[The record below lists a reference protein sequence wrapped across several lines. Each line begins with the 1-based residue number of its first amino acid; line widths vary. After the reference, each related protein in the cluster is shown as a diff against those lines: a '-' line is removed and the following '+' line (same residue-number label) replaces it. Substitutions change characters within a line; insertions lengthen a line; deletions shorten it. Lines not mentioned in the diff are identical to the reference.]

1 MSRRHKLFALGA
13 VVCAV
18 LAVLL
23 ALFARDAGRWRATL
37 RAGDVAAADP
47 AHPGRTSWALD
58 EALPFSPAR
67 RTLGLD
73 DDLRYRRAAV
83 LFRRAHPGDAFF
95 ESGPDGTALRIEAET
110 ALAREIRADGNRR
123 RASAA
128 SNLLGILALVDA
140 ATARAGNVPIDR
152 SVFEFQDAVRL
163 DPSNEQAK
171 ANLELLYQQSTYKAS
186 VRGRERLQR
195 SAHAGAS
202 ASAAGH
208 GY

>member
-1 MSRRHKLFALGA
+1 VKRTAILLAASGA
-13 VVCAV
+13 CAV

-23 ALFARDAGRWRATL
+23 ALFARDVGRWPQAIRS
-37 RAGDVAAADP
+37 GDVAAADP
-47 AHPGRTSWALD
+47 PRRADVSWTVS

-67 RTLGLD
+67 AALGIG
-73 DDLRYRRAAV
+73 DDLAFRRAA
-83 LFRRAHPGDAFF
+83 LRFRLAHTRDLQLARTPDA
-95 ESGPDGTALRIEAET
+95 GQARIRAET
-110 ALAREIRADGNRR
+110 ALARAIRGDADRS
-123 RASAA
+123 RASDA

-140 ATARAGNVPIDR
+140 ATAPAGNIPIDR

-171 ANLELLYQQSTYKAS
+171 TNLELLYRQSTYKSS

-202 ASAAGH
+202 SSAAGH